1 LELTPDRGGAPLVCI
16 ERLHYADGT
25 VQPMM
30 NSSAGIRG
38 I

>member
-1 LELTPDRGGAPLVCI
+1 LELTPDWGGAPLVCI

-25 VQPMM
+25 VRPMM
-30 NSSAGIRG
+30 NSSTSIRG